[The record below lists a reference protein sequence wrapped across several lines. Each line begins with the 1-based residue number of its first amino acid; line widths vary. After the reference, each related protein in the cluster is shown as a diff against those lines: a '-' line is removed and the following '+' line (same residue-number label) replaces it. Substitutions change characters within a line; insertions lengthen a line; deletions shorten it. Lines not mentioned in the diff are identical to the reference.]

1 MLKIKR
7 YITKNL
13 LVKLL
18 VFVALVAASLA
29 LDAYFENN
37 PTELE
42 EIQAD
47 AENQNHSQGKIY
59 ILAQATTVTVKSS
72 VQKTS
77 TRNQQ
82 IETHTKFLRK
92 YHSIRDFQVLKAE
105 VIQQTTPLITSY
117 HYLVYQNHSLTPDD
131 DPLS

>member
-1 MLKIKR
+1 M
-7 YITKNL
+7 